1 MIYGLPKD
9 NLVLPISYVVLRN
22 THHARRN
29 TKMAPEI
36 VYPETLLRIDYV
48 KEG

>member
-9 NLVLPISYVVLRN
+9 NLVLRY

-29 TKMAPEI
+29 TRMAPEI
-36 VYPETLLRIDYV
+36 VCPEMLLRIDYV

>member
-9 NLVLPISYVVLRN
+9 NLVLRN
-22 THHARRN
+22 MHQARRN
-29 TKMAPEI
+29 TRMASET
-36 VYPETLLRIDYV
+36 VYAETLLRIDYV